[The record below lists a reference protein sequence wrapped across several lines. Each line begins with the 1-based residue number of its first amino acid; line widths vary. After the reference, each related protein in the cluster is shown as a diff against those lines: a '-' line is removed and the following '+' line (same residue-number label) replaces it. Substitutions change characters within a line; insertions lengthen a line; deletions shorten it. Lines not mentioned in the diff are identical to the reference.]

1 MDHAPYRHTRTGDR
15 PAAAAPSAAA
25 GRPADVRKLGKRSG
39 CDPVFA
45 LGTAQSPAETRELLS
60 AWAELYPNP
69 DYYQW
74 AMVEKATGQVFGSI
88 SVYNALLGEP
98 QQKTKW
104 PGLELSGGIWEPG
117 YCIGQKWWGKGLTTE
132 ALQTVVDFWFHQVG
146 GTFLTCCHAVHNPAS
161 GRVMEKAGFVY
172 HHNDVYHKFD
182 GTPVECR
189 CYLLTKERYDNR
201 KDLL

>member
-1 MDHAPYRHTRTGDR
+1 MG
-15 PAAAAPSAAA
+15 
-25 GRPADVRKLGKRSG
+25 
-39 CDPVFA
+39 A
-45 LGTAQSPAETRELLS
+45 L
-60 AWAELYPNP
+60 
-69 DYYQW
+69 
-74 AMVEKATGQVFGSI
+74 
-88 SVYNALLGEP
+88 
-98 QQKTKW
+98 
-104 PGLELSGGIWEPG
+104 LSGGIWEPG

-132 ALQTVVDFWFHQVG
+132 ALQAVVDFWFRQVG
-146 GTFLTCCHAVHNPAS
+146 GAFLTCCHAVQNPAS

>member
-1 MDHAPYRHTRTGDR
+1 MKKFFLPIFAVLLVLGSILPLAAYRITRAVLSGAEPASSAVSS
-15 PAAAAPSAAA
+15 PAASAQPPSAV
-25 GRPADVRKLGKRSG
+25 PSAD
-39 CDPVFA
+39 
-45 LGTAQSPAETRELLS
+45 AETFL
-60 AWAELYPNP
+60 
-69 DYYQW
+69 
-74 AMVEKATGQVFGSI
+74 VEDQATGQVLGSL

-104 PGLELSGGIWEPG
+104 QGLELSGGIWEPG
-117 YCIGQKWWGKGLTTE
+117 YCIGQKWWGKGFTTE
-132 ALQTVVDFWFHQVG
+132 ALQAVVDFWFRQVG
-146 GTFLTCCHAVHNPAS
+146 GAFLTCCHAVQNPAS

>member
-1 MDHAPYRHTRTGDR
+1 MGH
-15 PAAAAPSAAA
+15 
-25 GRPADVRKLGKRSG
+25 GR
-39 CDPVFA
+39 
-45 LGTAQSPAETRELLS
+45 
-60 AWAELYPNP
+60 
-69 DYYQW
+69 
-74 AMVEKATGQVFGSI
+74 KATGQVFGSI

-98 QQKTKW
+98 QQKAKW

-132 ALQTVVDFWFHQVG
+132 ALQAVVDFWFRQVG

-189 CYLLTKERYDNR
+189 CYLLTKKHYDNR